1 MKKRLLFASTI
12 AILAIV
18 MTSAWELIPGVAA
31 HKKSL
36 TVSADSHNGK
46 SSRKLNGHTSTTK
59 VGAATQNQNQSQ
71 DDVDPDLPPKHAR
84 PGFINKEE
92 YMVARSDYIAS
103 LRGLLPGLPFA
114 PLLRLKALA
123 DMERQENAIK
133 AAHAAAAS
141 ESESNLLPPPPM
153 PQWIPIGPAPIPN
166 GQTEQLETPVSGR
179 TTAIAVHP
187 TNPDVAYVGTAQG
200 GLYRTVDG
208 GTTWRAIFDS
218 AQSLA
223 IGAVAIAPS
232 DPSIVYVG
240 TGEPQ
245 LSADSFFGVGLYRIN
260 NAQTT
265 ADLTGPINPPV
276 ATLIPGTTAFTGRA
290 ISKILVHPTDPATIF
305 VGTASGT
312 SGNPS
317 GGSVSTSVPPLAI
330 RGLYRSTNATAA
342 LADIAFQKLTVTSAA
357 SVAPDTSGNRNVMD
371 MVFEP
376 GVPNTMILTILGS
389 NAPNDGGVWR
399 TTNAL
404 AATPTFVNTQVIG
417 DAAAGANAGR
427 AELAINKTGIINT
440 VYVASGGPAT
450 DPACTTLGQAGQLR
464 KSIDGGVTWV
474 PLPAGDGFCGGQCFY
489 DIVIA
494 VDPGNVNNVLLGGN
508 VTSACSKLIAQSLNG
523 GASFGDSAVGVH
535 ADNHV
540 AVFAPSN
547 PMAVYMGT
555 DGGIYKSTNGG
566 ASFTSM
572 NNTGFSATQF
582 QAIALHPTDRQL
594 MIGGTQ
600 DNGTELRRPD
610 GSWTRSQAGDG
621 GYALIDQNA
630 VNTTQVTMYHTFYNQ
645 SGAQITWERST
656 DAGATWTSFNCGSN
670 GIACADNVMFYA
682 PIALG
687 PGTPNTL
694 YFGTDRL
701 YRSTNGTIMSLASQ
715 EFDNAAAAT
724 GAVSTIGISRQ
735 DDNVRIVGLR
745 NGKVFAT
752 TTGANPM
759 TNVTSASFPPLQ
771 SGTTTSRPIGRAVI
785 DPNNKFTAYVTF
797 GGYGVP
803 AGQHVWKTT
812 DLDAPAPT
820 WAAAGNGI
828 PDVPVNAFVVDPE
841 DSNNLFAGTDIGVY
855 ASFDGGANWAP
866 YGTGLPRVAVFDI
879 AIQNVHRVLRIGT
892 HGRGIWEVPF
902 APTLLPPILSIG
914 ADYENPDTNGSY
926 TLNWVR
932 PSGAVG
938 PDTLQESSSCGP
950 VFTDDAAEPLA
961 GGENAKWVSSGQW
974 TSQINPEDGSL
985 SYYIPDTS
993 MQNESLTMKTAIPI
1007 PAGASST
1014 LTFTTRQGLE
1024 DGFDYGHVEVSTD
1037 GGTVFTPVI
1046 RYTGPPGALTPA
1058 DVFVGARTVD
1068 LSQFAGQSIKVRFR
1082 MTSDDFNIGQQ
1093 AGWHIDNIQ
1102 LTASVFTDVITTSN
1116 TSHLISGKSTGN
1128 YCYRVSTS
1136 YDIGGLIV
1144 PSPYSNVVNVA
1155 VNSVCTVTNLALS
1168 TAGAVASA
1176 DPLSNSHSSGRFPA
1190 LAAINGDR
1198 TGANW
1203 GSSSGG
1209 WNDNTRNAYP
1219 DILQVTFPVAGSIN
1233 QINVFTLQNNWTSAG
1248 EPTVDSPATGEGI
1261 LDFIVQYC
1269 SAGCDTGTPTWT
1281 TIPGGNVTGN
1291 DKAKREFAFPAVTTS
1306 KIRVV
1311 VNNSRNN
1318 WSRIVEVE
1326 AYRACL

>member
-1 MKKRLLFASTI
+1 MRNRKLAWAALLAALLFSI
-12 AILAIV
+12 
-18 MTSAWELIPGVAA
+18 SFPGV
-31 HKKSL
+31 
-36 TVSADSHNGK
+36 
-46 SSRKLNGHTSTTK
+46 TT
-59 VGAATQNQNQSQ
+59 QSQ
-71 DDVDPDLPPKHAR
+71 NPGHEEIDPDLPPAKAR
-84 PGFINKEE
+84 GFVNKEE
-92 YMVARSDYIAS
+92 YMNARSDYIAS
-103 LRGLLPGLPFA
+103 LRGLLPGF
-114 PLLRLKALA
+114 PLAGIERVKALRE
-123 DMERQENAIK
+123 MELQE
-133 AAHAAAAS
+133 AALQAAYAAAAS
-141 ESESNLLPPPPM
+141 ESGPNTIAPPPM
-153 PQWIPIGPAPIPN
+153 PQWMPIGPAPIPN

-179 TTAIAVHP
+179 TTAIAIHP
-187 TNPDVAYVGTAQG
+187 TNPDIAYVGTAQG

-218 AQSLA
+218 AESLA
-223 IGAVAIAPS
+223 IGALAIAPS

-276 ATLIPGTTAFTGRA
+276 TTGIAGTTAFTGRA
-290 ISKILVHPTDPATIF
+290 ISKILVHPTDAATIF

-312 SGNPS
+312 GSNPS
-317 GGSVSTSVPPLAI
+317 AGSVSTFIPPLGI
-330 RGLYRSTNATAA
+330 RGLYRSTNATAP
-342 LADIAFQKLTVTSAA
+342 LADIAFKKLTVTTAASAA
-357 SVAPDTSGNRNVMD
+357 PDNSGNRNVMD

-376 GVPNTMILTILGS
+376 GVPNTLLVTILGS
-389 NAPNDGGVWR
+389 NNPNDGGVWR
-399 TTNAL
+399 STNAL
-404 AATPTFVNTQVIG
+404 AATPTFTNTQVIG
-417 DAAAGANAGR
+417 DATAGSNAGR
-427 AELAINKTGIINT
+427 AELAINKTGLVTT

-450 DPACTTLGQAGQLR
+450 SPACTTLGQAGQLR
-464 KSIDGGVTWV
+464 KSVDGGLTWV
-474 PLPAGDGFCGGQCFY
+474 PLPAGEGFCGGQCFY

-494 VDPGNVNNVLLGGN
+494 VDPNNVNNVLLGGN

-535 ADNHV
+535 ADNHI

-547 PMAVYMGT
+547 PLIVYMGT

-582 QAIALHPTDRQL
+582 QAIALHPTDREL

-630 VNTTQVTMYHTFYNQ
+630 VNTTQVTMYHTFFNQ
-645 SGAQITWERST
+645 TGSQITWERST
-656 DAGATWTSFNCGSN
+656 DAGATWSRFNCGTN
-670 GIACADNVMFYA
+670 GISCADNVMFYA
-682 PIALG
+682 PMALG
-687 PGTPNTL
+687 PGNPNTL

-701 YRSTNGTIMSLASQ
+701 YRSTNGTVMSLASQ
-715 EFDNAAAAT
+715 EFDVAAAAA
-724 GAVSTIGISRQ
+724 GALTTIGISPQ

-745 NGKVFAT
+745 NGRVFAT

-759 TNVTSASFPPLQ
+759 AEVTSPFFPPQ
-771 SGTTTSRPIGRAVI
+771 QPGSITSRPIGRAVI

-812 DLDAPAPT
+812 DLNAAVPT
-820 WAAAGNGI
+820 WTAAGNGI
-828 PDVPVNAFVVDPE
+828 PDVPVNALVVDPM

-855 ASFDGGANWAP
+855 ASFDGGTSWAP

-879 AIQNVHRVLRIGT
+879 ALQNVHRVLRIGT

-902 APTLLPPILSIG
+902 AATLLSPVLSIG
-914 ADYENPDTNGSY
+914 ADYEDPDTNGSY

-932 PSGAVG
+932 PAGAVG
-938 PDTLQESSSCGP
+938 PDTLQESSNCGP
-950 VFTDDAAEPLA
+950 VFTDDAAEPLV
-961 GGENAKWVSSGQW
+961 GGENTDWVSSGQW
-974 TSQINPEDGSL
+974 TSQVNPSDNSL

-993 MQNESLTMKTAIPI
+993 MQNETLTMKTAIPI

-1058 DVFVGARTVD
+1058 DVFEGTRTVD

-1093 AGWHIDNIQ
+1093 AGWYIDNFS
-1102 LTASVFTDVITTSN
+1102 LTATVFSDVTTTSS

-1128 YCYRVSTS
+1128 YCYRVRTA
-1136 YDIGGLIV
+1136 YDIGGLPV
-1144 PSPYSNVVNVA
+1144 QGPFSNVVNVA
-1155 VNSVCTVTNLALS
+1155 VNNVCVRSNVALASNLSSAL
-1168 TAGAVASA
+1168 AS
-1176 DPLSNSHSSGRFPA
+1176 SSHSSGSYPVSA
-1190 LAAINGDR
+1190 TINGDR
-1198 TGANW
+1198 TGNTW
-1203 GSSSGG
+1203 GTVNGG
-1209 WNDNTRNAYP
+1209 WNDGTRAAYP
-1219 DILQVTFPVAGSIN
+1219 DSIEITFPTAEVIDE
-1233 QINVFTLQNNWTSAG
+1233 INVFTLQNNWQNAG
-1248 EPTVDSPATGEGI
+1248 EPTESTSASLEGI
-1261 LDFIVQYC
+1261 LDFDVQYWN
-1269 SAGCDTGTPTWT
+1269 GTDWVTVPN
-1281 TIPGGNVTGN
+1281 GSVTGN
-1291 DKAKREFAFPAVTTS
+1291 DKAWRQFIFAAITTT

-1326 AYRACL
+1326 AYGCPAGP